1 MAGRIW
7 EAALLTRP
15 EEALGEAGVA
25 ALTQAR
31 AAGVVVQ
38 HQAAVAR
45 TDSSAFSSKY
55 ARLEMQRT

>member
-1 MAGRIW
+1 MAGQTR
-7 EAALLTRP
+7 EVAPLTRP
-15 EEALGEAGVA
+15 EGASAEAVV